1 MAIVNLTAMTA
12 LTTAADDDVLYIVD
26 DPGGSP
32 LPRKITYQN
41 LVRRSYGEISVRNGA
56 TAQALS
62 AATWTKLT
70 AFTTDGLSKGTTVSH
85 ANDKITVTDAGIY
98 LVSMACS
105 YFMNVAAT
113 VDLAI
118 YWDGSGTTAQSCV
131 TTLGNWC
138 ASTNLEAVVDVTTG
152 STDFEVYA
160 YSAGAGNITVKH
172 ATLNC
177 MRIA

>member
-12 LTTAADDDVLYIVD
+12 LTDAADADVLYIVD

-41 LVRRSYGEISVRNGA
+41 LVRRAYGEISVRNGS
-56 TAQALS
+56 TAQALT

-70 AFTTDGLSKGTTVSH
+70 AFTTDGLSKETTVSNT
-85 ANDKITVTDAGIY
+85 NDKITVTNPGTYI
-98 LVSMACS
+98 VSLGCS

-118 YWDGSGTTAQSCV
+118 YWNGSGTTAQSCI
-131 TTLGNWC
+131 TTLANWC
-138 ASTNLEAVVDVTTG
+138 ASTNLEAVVDITTG
-152 STDFEVYA
+152 STDLEVYA
-160 YSAGAGNITVKH
+160 YSAGGGNMTVKH